1 MKELVVISGKGGTG
15 KTTLL
20 GSFAALA
27 GGSMLADCDV
37 DAPDLYLLL
46 HPDIH
51 HQEEFRAGHV
61 AVIAP
66 QRCTRCGRC
75 LEVCRFEAITLA
87 LKVESLNCEGCGA
100 CRVVCPAEAV
110 ELVERRAG
118 DWFRGQTKYGPMV
131 YARLRPAEEN
141 SGKLVALVRKEAR
154 AWAER
159 EGIGLLLT
167 DGPPGIGCP
176 VIASLGNADLALIVT
191 EPSPSGVHDL
201 ERALTLCRHFQVPAV
216 VCVNKFDL
224 NPDLEREIRDSCVR
238 SRIPVTESIPFD
250 ESVSRAICQGVPLV
264 EFGDGPASR
273 VIISVWREVQQH
285 FLKGGKKQY
294 HEVTEPAPW
303 AGDLESDAQ

>member
-15 KTTLL
+15 KTTLV

-27 GGSMLADCDV
+27 GGSALADCDV

-46 HPDIH
+46 HPEIH
-51 HQEEFRAGHV
+51 HQEEFRAGQV

-75 LEVCRFEAITLA
+75 LEVCRFEAITPGFS
-87 LKVESLNCEGCGA
+87 VEALNCEGCGA

-110 ELVERRAG
+110 ELQERVAG
-118 DWFRGQTKYGPMV
+118 DWFRGKTTYGPMV

-176 VIASLGNADLALIVT
+176 VIASVGNADLALVVT
-191 EPSPSGVHDL
+191 EPTPSGIHDL
-201 ERALTLCRHFQVPAV
+201 ERALTLCRHFRVPAM

-224 NPDLEREIRDSCVR
+224 NPSLDRQVREYCARAQIA
-238 SRIPVTESIPFD
+238 VTESIPFD
-250 ESVSRAICQGVPLV
+250 ESVPRAIGQGLPLV
-264 EFGDGPASR
+264 EFDHGPASCA
-273 VIISVWREVQQH
+273 SAAVWSQLRQELMGGERERRPQK
-285 FLKGGKKQY
+285 KG
-294 HEVTEPAPW
+294 
-303 AGDLESDAQ
+303 

>member
-27 GGSMLADCDV
+27 GRSVLADCDV

-46 HPDIH
+46 HPDIRFA
-51 HQEEFRAGHV
+51 QEFRAGQV
-61 AVIAP
+61 AVLDEN
-66 QRCTRCGRC
+66 RCNRCGRC
-75 LEVCRFEAITLA
+75 LEVCRFQAISPELQVNP
-87 LKVESLNCEGCGA
+87 LDCEGCGA

-110 ELVERRAG
+110 ELVERTAG
-118 DWFRGQTKYGPMV
+118 DWFRGQTKCGPMV

-154 AWAER
+154 AWADR

-176 VIASLGNADLALIVT
+176 VIASLGNADLALVVT
-191 EPSPSGVHDL
+191 EPTPSGIHDL
-201 ERALTLCRHFQVPAV
+201 ERVLTLCRHFRVPAM

-224 NPDLEREIRDSCVR
+224 NPSLDRQVREYCAR
-238 SRIPVTESIPFD
+238 SQIAVTESIPFD
-250 ESVSRAICQGVPLV
+250 DSVPRAIGQGLPLV
-264 EFGDGPASR
+264 EFDHGPASR
-273 VIISVWREVQQH
+273 AVTAVWGQVRSC
-285 FLKGGKKQY
+285 LIGG
-294 HEVTEPAPW
+294 
-303 AGDLESDAQ
+303 

>member
-15 KTTLL
+15 KTTILA
-20 GSFAALA
+20 SFAALA
-27 GGSMLADCDV
+27 GRSVLADCDV

-46 HPDIH
+46 HPEVRAED
-51 HQEEFRAGHV
+51 EFRAGQV
-61 AVIAP
+61 AVINRE
-66 QRCTRCGRC
+66 RCTRCGRC
-75 LEVCRFEAITLA
+75 LEVCRFDAVTSDFMVIA
-87 LKVESLNCEGCGA
+87 FNCEGCGA

-110 ELVERRAG
+110 ELQERVAG

-154 AWAER
+154 VWAER

-176 VIASLGNADLALIVT
+176 VIASLGNADLALVVT
-191 EPSPSGVHDL
+191 EPTPSGIHDL
-201 ERALTLCRHFQVPAV
+201 ERALALCRHFRVPTM

-224 NPDLEREIRDSCVR
+224 NPGLDKRVRDFCAESQ
-238 SRIPVTESIPFD
+238 IEVTESIPFD
-250 ESVSRAICQGVPLV
+250 ESVPRAISQGLPLV

-273 VIISVWREVQQH
+273 VIVRVWREAKRE
-285 FLKGGKKQY
+285 LMGGM
-294 HEVTEPAPW
+294 T
-303 AGDLESDAQ
+303 

>member
-15 KTTLL
+15 KTTLV

-75 LEVCRFEAITLA
+75 LEVCRFEAITLD
-87 LKVESLNCEGCGA
+87 LKVEPLNCEGCGA
-100 CRVVCPAEAV
+100 CQVVCPAEAV
-110 ELVERRAG
+110 ELVQRTAG

-159 EGIGLLLT
+159 EEIGLLLT

-176 VIASLGNADLALIVT
+176 VIASLGNADLALVVT
-191 EPSPSGVHDL
+191 EPTPSGLHDL
-201 ERALTLCRHFQVPAV
+201 ERALALCRHFRVPAM

-224 NPDLEREIRDSCVR
+224 NPSLDRQVREYCAR
-238 SRIPVTESIPFD
+238 SRITVTESIPFD
-250 ESVSRAICQGVPLV
+250 ESVSRAIGQGVPLV
-264 EFGDGPASR
+264 EFGDGRASR
-273 VIISVWREVQQH
+273 AIISVWREVQQH
-285 FLKGGKKQY
+285 
-294 HEVTEPAPW
+294 
-303 AGDLESDAQ
+303 LERR

>member
-27 GGSMLADCDV
+27 GRSVLADCDV

-51 HQEEFRAGHV
+51 HQEEFRAGQ
-61 AVIAP
+61 IALIDEES
-66 QRCTRCGRC
+66 CTRCGRC
-75 LEVCRFEAITLA
+75 LEVCRFEAITPDLN
-87 LKVESLNCEGCGA
+87 VETLNCEGCGA

-110 ELVERRAG
+110 ELVERTAG
-118 DWFRGQTKYGPMV
+118 DWFRGQTKCGPMV

-154 AWAER
+154 AWADR

-176 VIASLGNADLALIVT
+176 VIASLGNADLALVVT
-191 EPSPSGVHDL
+191 EPSPSGIHDL
-201 ERALTLCRHFQVPAV
+201 ERALTLCRHFRVRAM

-224 NPDLEREIRDSCVR
+224 NPSLDMQVREYCAR
-238 SRIPVTESIPFD
+238 SQIAVTESIPFD
-250 ESVSRAICQGVPLV
+250 ESVPRAIGQGLPLV
-264 EFGDGPASR
+264 EFDHGPASR
-273 VIISVWREVQQH
+273 AVTAVWGQVRSC
-285 FLKGGKKQY
+285 LIGG
-294 HEVTEPAPW
+294 
-303 AGDLESDAQ
+303 

>member
-27 GGSMLADCDV
+27 GRSVLADCDV

-51 HQEEFRAGHV
+51 HQEEFRAGQV
-61 AVIAP
+61 AVLDEN
-66 QRCTRCGRC
+66 RCTRCGRC
-75 LEVCRFEAITLA
+75 REVCRFGAIISDF
-87 LKVESLNCEGCGA
+87 KVITLNCEGCGA
-100 CRVVCPAEAV
+100 CRVICPAEAV
-110 ELVERRAG
+110 KLQERVAG

-154 AWAER
+154 ALA
-159 EGIGLLLT
+159 GQQGLGLLLT

-191 EPSPSGVHDL
+191 EPTPSGVHDL
-201 ERALTLCRHFQVPAV
+201 ERALALCRHFRVPAM

-224 NPDLEREIRDSCVR
+224 NPELEQEVRDFCVR
-238 SRIPVTESIPFD
+238 SEIAVTDSIPFD
-250 ESVSRAICQGVPLV
+250 ESVSRAIQQGVPLV
-264 EFGDGPASR
+264 EFDRGAASR
-273 VIISVWREVQQH
+273 AAAIVWEQTRRY
-285 FLKGGKKQY
+285 LI
-294 HEVTEPAPW
+294 
-303 AGDLESDAQ
+303 DS

>member
-27 GGSMLADCDV
+27 GRSVLADCDV

-46 HPDIH
+46 HPEISE
-51 HQEEFRAGHV
+51 QEEFRAGKL
-61 AVIAP
+61 AVIDAD
-66 QRCTRCGRC
+66 RCTRCGRC
-75 LEVCRFEAITLA
+75 LEVCRFEAITPDLN
-87 LKVESLNCEGCGA
+87 VETLNCEGCGA

-110 ELVERRAG
+110 GLVERTAG
-118 DWFRGQTKYGPMV
+118 DWFQGQTRYGPMV

-141 SGKLVALVRKEAR
+141 SGKLVVLVRKEAR

-176 VIASLGNADLALIVT
+176 VIASLGNADLALVVT
-191 EPSPSGVHDL
+191 EPTPSGIHDL
-201 ERALTLCRHFQVPAV
+201 ERALTLCRHFRVRAL

-224 NPDLEREIRDSCVR
+224 NPSLDRQVREYCAR
-238 SRIPVTESIPFD
+238 SQIAVTESIPFGD
-250 ESVSRAICQGVPLV
+250 SVPRAIGQGLPLV
-264 EFGDGPASR
+264 EFDHGPASR
-273 VIISVWREVQQH
+273 AVTAVWGQVRSC
-285 FLKGGKKQY
+285 LIGG
-294 HEVTEPAPW
+294 
-303 AGDLESDAQ
+303 